1 VGQWKWENGP
11 FQSYYESG
19 KFENSILLQTSLDR
33 QAGVR
38 KGPFTVLD
46 HVTTEGTEG
55 IVTENNFFPGNE
67 DRKWVVKRSSYEF
80 HNSILYD
87 PWIRLHTLSP

>member
-11 FQSYYESG
+11 LQSYYECKG
-19 KFENSILLQTSLDR
+19 EKFENSILLQTSLDR
-33 QAGVR
+33 QARVR

-55 IVTENNFFPGNE
+55 IVTENNFFPGSE
-67 DRKWVVKRSSYEF
+67 DRKVGSEKKF
-80 HNSILYD
+80 I
-87 PWIRLHTLSP
+87 